1 MEHHEEER
9 LHLQVDILL
18 VRFLMTQEIGDR
30 LEKEGGVQFLGDDL
44 EEGEVGTVL
53 VVIATDGG
61 LTQP

>member
-1 MEHHEEER
+1 
-9 LHLQVDILL
+9 
-18 VRFLMTQEIGDR
+18 MTQEIGDR